1 MNETILFV
9 EDEEEL
15 CMTLGDRLRSHGYT
29 VDVASDGDIGLEKAT
44 QLPFDLMIF
53 DIMLPIRSG
62 LDLCLEVR
70 RAGIGTPILL
80 LTALGQT
87 VEKVV
92 GLKLG
97 ADDYVTKPFD
107 TFELMARIEALLRR
121 TSINSG
127 LGQTNGSGRYAFGSV
142 VVDTRRT
149 EVTRDGKPV
158 NLTAREFNLL
168 RYLAEHPGITISRD
182 ELLLQVWGH
191 QSGTLTRTVDVHIA
205 SLRQKLE
212 TVPKKPKMIV
222 TVPGTGYKIQI

>member
-9 EDEEEL
+9 EDEDEL

-44 QLPFDLMIF
+44 QLPFDLMIL
-53 DIMLPIRSG
+53 DIMLPFRSG
-62 LDLCLEVR
+62 LDLCTEIR

-92 GLKLG
+92 GLKMG

-121 TSINSG
+121 TSINT
-127 LGQTNGSGRYAFGSV
+127 GQCRPNGSDRYAFGSV
-142 VVDTRRT
+142 VIDTRRT
-149 EVTRDGKPV
+149 KVTRDGQTV

-168 RYLAEHPGITISRD
+168 LYLAEHPGITISRD
-182 ELLLQVWGH
+182 ELLLRVWGH

-212 TVPKKPKMIV
+212 TVPKKPEFII
-222 TVPGTGYKIQI
+222 TVPGIGYRFQI